1 MNKDNKDNKD
11 NNPVEIP
18 DVRTIRFFD
27 DDDTEYKHPLIV
39 APFVSYKF
47 IMETLDRVSDIFEHR
62 AENDIFEHRA
72 ENQNEAYAIN
82 NGLNLVAAVIAR
94 KVVEHLTEVIN
105 KESERSLR
113 NK

>member
-1 MNKDNKDNKD
+1 MNKDNKD

-62 AENDIFEHRA
+62 AEN
-72 ENQNEAYAIN
+72 QNEAYAIN

-105 KESERSLR
+105 KERERSLHI
-113 NK
+113 K